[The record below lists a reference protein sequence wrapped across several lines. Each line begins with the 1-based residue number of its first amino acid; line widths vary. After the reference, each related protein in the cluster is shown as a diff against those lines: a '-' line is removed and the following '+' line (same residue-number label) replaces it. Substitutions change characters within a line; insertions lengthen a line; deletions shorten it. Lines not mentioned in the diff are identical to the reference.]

1 VGREGEV
8 EAQHSSAAREAEI
21 SAAGATVGAA
31 VGGAAAGG
39 RGVAEG
45 AISGGAIAFL
55 ASRHY
60 AQEIELPKGS
70 RIDLVLDRPLY
81 ITQP

>member
-1 VGREGEV
+1 
-8 EAQHSSAAREAEI
+8 
-21 SAAGATVGAA
+21 VGAA
-31 VGGAAAGG
+31 VGGAAGGG

-45 AISGGAIAFL
+45 AIAGGAIAFL

-60 AQEIELPKGS
+60 AQEIELPKGT
-70 RIDLVLDRPLY
+70 RLDLVLDRPLY